1 MRSTLRRVFCNVR
14 AYVSCRRYDGIS
26 LRARVKR
33 EIKVAPRILNVFVL
47 DRKSMFLSG
56 AFFYSP
62 EQKCWRMKEE
72 HHAKQNTKTMAT
84 LNRPL

>member
-47 DRKSMFLSG
+47 DRKSMLLSG
-56 AFFYSP
+56 AYFYSP
-62 EQKCWRMKEE
+62 EQRRWRMEE
-72 HHAKQNTKTMAT
+72 EQMQEKASK
-84 LNRPL
+84 RWRR

>member
-1 MRSTLRRVFCNVR
+1 MRSKLRRVFCNVR

-62 EQKCWRMKEE
+62 EQRRWRMEE
-72 HHAKQNTKTMAT
+72 EQMQEKASK
-84 LNRPL
+84 RWRR

>member
-1 MRSTLRRVFCNVR
+1 MRSTLRRVFCNVK
-14 AYVSCRRYDGIS
+14 AYVSCRGYDGIP

-62 EQKCWRMKEE
+62 EQRRWRMEE
-72 HHAKQNTKTMAT
+72 EQMQEKAIK
-84 LNRPL
+84 RWRR

>member
-1 MRSTLRRVFCNVR
+1 MRSTLRRVFCNVK

-47 DRKSMFLSG
+47 DRMVRIPSIG
-56 AFFYSP
+56 
-62 EQKCWRMKEE
+62 Q
-72 HHAKQNTKTMAT
+72 
-84 LNRPL
+84 

>member
-62 EQKCWRMKEE
+62 EQRRWRMEE
-72 HHAKQNTKTMAT
+72 KQMQEKVIK
-84 LNRPL
+84 RWRR